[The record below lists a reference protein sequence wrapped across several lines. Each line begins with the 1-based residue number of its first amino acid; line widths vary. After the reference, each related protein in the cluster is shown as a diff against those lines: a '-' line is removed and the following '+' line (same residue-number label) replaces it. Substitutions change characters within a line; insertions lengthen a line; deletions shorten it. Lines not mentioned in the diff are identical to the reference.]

1 MRTKGFNWSEVHL
14 YWSNILQN
22 PYFKWTNRK
31 WKGIRCRWNPSIIVA
46 RILKRNKFI
55 EIEKLTE
62 IVLES
67 RTANPYLYSIEN
79 EKLPFVQ
86 FLWNFVEDKNPLVR
100 GDLSVFHLS
109 AEKGRR
115 IIVRQFLQHF
125 CDKNPSNFGN
135 IISTKFCFDV

>member
-1 MRTKGFNWSEVHL
+1 MYYVKKELVDNERGKGVL
-14 YWSNILQN
+14 
-22 PYFKWTNRK
+22 
-31 WKGIRCRWNPSIIVA
+31 RWNPSIIVA

-67 RTANPYLYSIEN
+67 RKANPYLYSIEN
-79 EKLPFVQ
+79 EKLQFVQ
-86 FLWNFVEDKNPLVR
+86 FLWNFVEDRNPLVR
-100 GDLSVFHLS
+100 RDLSVFHLS

-115 IIVRQFLQHF
+115 IIVRYFLQHF

-135 IISTKFCFDV
+135 IISMKLWCLIIHVFQMQTNLFLRAQDI

>member
-1 MRTKGFNWSEVHL
+1 M
-14 YWSNILQN
+14 
-22 PYFKWTNRK
+22 
-31 WKGIRCRWNPSIIVA
+31 IVG

-67 RTANPYLYSIEN
+67 RKTNPYLYSIEN
-79 EKLPFVQ
+79 EKLSFVQ

-100 GDLSVFHLS
+100 RDLSVFHLS

-115 IIVRQFLQHF
+115 IIVRHFLQHY

-135 IISTKFCFDV
+135 IISMKLSFDC

>member
-1 MRTKGFNWSEVHL
+1 MKPP
-14 YWSNILQN
+14 ILV
-22 PYFKWTNRK
+22 
-31 WKGIRCRWNPSIIVA
+31 S

-67 RTANPYLYSIEN
+67 QKADPYLYSIEN

-86 FLWNFVEDKNPLVR
+86 FLWNFVEVKNPLAMR
-100 GDLSVFHLS
+100 DLSVFHLS

-115 IIVRQFLQHF
+115 IIVRHFLQHF

-135 IISTKFCFDV
+135 IISMKLSFDC

>member
-1 MRTKGFNWSEVHL
+1 MYYVNELHS
-14 YWSNILQN
+14 
-22 PYFKWTNRK
+22 RK
-31 WKGIRCRWNPSIIVA
+31 WKGERCRWNPSIIVA

-67 RTANPYLYSIEN
+67 RKANPYLYSIEN
-79 EKLPFVQ
+79 EKLSFVQ
-86 FLWNFVEDKNPLVR
+86 FLWNFVVDKNPLVR
-100 GDLSVFHLS
+100 RDLSVFHLS

-115 IIVRQFLQHF
+115 IIVRYFLQHF

-135 IISTKFCFDV
+135 IISMKLWCLIIHVFQMQTNLFLRAQDI